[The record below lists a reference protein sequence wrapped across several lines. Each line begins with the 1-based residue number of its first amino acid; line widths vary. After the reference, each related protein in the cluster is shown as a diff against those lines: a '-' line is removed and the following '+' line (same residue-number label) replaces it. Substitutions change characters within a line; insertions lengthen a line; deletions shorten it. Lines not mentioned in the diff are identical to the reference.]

1 MIMMTYFGSAVIAIV
16 LGVVTMTSALSAWQF
31 SVLVA
36 VVLFIASAGASSAY
50 LTISEV
56 FPMESRALCI
66 ALFFAVGTAVGGIT
80 GSMLFGQF
88 VYSGSLTLVAVGFL
102 IGAGVMALGGVA
114 EVVFRVRAEQQSL
127 ENIARPL
134 TAEETESH
142 WQHPGAA
149 VARDERAA
157 HRREH
162 ERAGARR
169 YRPGPDGPPYS
180 PGMAGTGGPTSRTAV
195 KADRSHNEEIDEVA
209 AALERYGPL
218 GRQALEQTVRGRS
231 WGLGRFRTALKDTVE
246 ESRAQRLSSGAYTPP
261 ARAGR

>member
-1 MIMMTYFGSAVIAIV
+1 MIMATYFGSAVM
-16 LGVVTMTSALSAWQF
+16 GVVTMTSALSAWQF

-50 LTISEV
+50 LTVSEV
-56 FPMESRALCI
+56 FPMESLCI
-66 ALFFAVGTAVGGIT
+66 ALFFAVATAVVGIT

-88 VYSGSLTLVAVGFL
+88 GYSGSLTLVALGFL

-114 EVVFRVRAEQQSL
+114 EVFFGVRAEQQSL
-127 ENIARPL
+127 ENIARRL
-134 TAEETESH
+134 TAEETASH

-169 YRPGPDGPPYS
+169 YRPGPGGPPYA

-195 KADRSHNEEIDEVA
+195 MADRSHKEEIDEVA
-209 AALERYGPL
+209 PTLERYGPL
-218 GRQALEQTVRGRS
+218 GRQALEQAVRGRA
-231 WGLGRFRTALKDTVE
+231 WGPGRFRTALKDTVE
-246 ESRAQRLSSGAYTPP
+246 ESWAQRLSSGAYIRP